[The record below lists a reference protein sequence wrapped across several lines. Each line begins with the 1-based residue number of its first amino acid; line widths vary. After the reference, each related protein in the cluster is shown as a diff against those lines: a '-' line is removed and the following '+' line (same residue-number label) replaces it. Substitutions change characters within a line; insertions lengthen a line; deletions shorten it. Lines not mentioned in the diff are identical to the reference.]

1 MFREHGGDQEQ
12 LLNVSEEDRIW
23 VRGWFPVLFELS
35 CIVNRCNLD
44 VRTRGLT
51 VMFEVIKTY
60 GASFSSHWW
69 KDLFRVVFRI
79 FDNMKVPDALTE
91 VRATHYSCVCPLIDA
106 LIAADLS
113 CVIPLLNATMRACYS
128 ILFSTP
134 FMPEYRYRHHS
145 LHTCMLYFHIQLL
158 TYKTHQFRLYVR

>member
-12 LLNVSEEDRIW
+12 MMNVSEEDRIW

-44 VRTRGLT
+44 VRTRALT

-60 GASFSSHWW
+60 GTSFIAHWW
-69 KDLFRVVFRI
+69 KDLFRIVFRI

-91 VRATHYSCVCPLIDA
+91 VSWALGARCSCINVANIACSLMLLECAFSEALFVCNTQQPMPVH
-106 LIAADLS
+106 S
-113 CVIPLLNATMRACYS
+113 AC
-128 ILFSTP
+128 
-134 FMPEYRYRHHS
+134 
-145 LHTCMLYFHIQLL
+145 
-158 TYKTHQFRLYVR
+158 